1 MNKSAARA
9 SVLGIVL
16 LLLVISAS
24 AEEISFGDLRIPD
37 QSGTS
42 MTVLGAVDPALLGD
56 TLMHEHLYLYFWI
69 PLDQPERWAMM
80 GLTPPTTDEELR
92 IWSESLTLAN
102 QEKLF
107 SGKYFLRNKDAWT
120 LELADTLPEVRRFK
134 ALGGG
139 TIVEMP
145 PIEPV
150 RDVTK
155 LVELSRETKV
165 HVISGTA
172 FYTRAWHP
180 PNVNELSIDDL
191 TRFMVVDLVEGMDGT
206 GVKAGIVGE
215 VPADDLELNPDNN
228 ETRILRAS
236 ARASRLTGAALSLH
250 YTYGDDTLAAILRSL
265 DVIEQEG
272 LDLSRVAAG
281 HLHVPVGSDLLE
293 TLAMFEAILARG
305 ANLQFDL
312 LGSPWTGVDSKAT
325 LDAIDE
331 LIKRG
336 YASRILVSQ
345 DICSKFHLRKFGGP
359 GLSYVHETLIPEL
372 RSRGTS
378 DADISKVIELNPRA
392 ILAFDSPQPLLRS
405 K

>member
-1 MNKSAARA
+1 MNKFAVRA
-9 SVLGIVL
+9 SVLWIALQAIV
-16 LLLVISAS
+16 VSAS
-24 AEEISFGDLRIPD
+24 AAEVSFGELLIPD
-37 QSGTS
+37 RSGTS

-69 PLDQPERWAMM
+69 PLEQPERWAMM
-80 GLTPPTTDEELR
+80 GLTPPKTDEELR
-92 IWSESLTLAN
+92 IWSEPMTLAN
-102 QEKLF
+102 QEKLA
-107 SGKYFLRNKDAWT
+107 SGKYFLRNKDAWS
-120 LELADTLPEVRRFK
+120 LELEDTLPEVRSFK

-155 LVELSRETKV
+155 LVQLSRETEV
-165 HVISGTA
+165 HVVAGTA

-180 PNVNELSIDDL
+180 PNINELSINDL
-191 TRFMVVDLVEGMDGT
+191 TRFMVIDLVEGMDGT

-215 VPADDLELNPDNN
+215 VPADHLELNPDNN

-250 YTYGDDTLAAILRSL
+250 YTYGDDTRAAILRSL
-265 DVIEQEG
+265 DVIEEEG

-281 HLHVPVGSDLLE
+281 HLHVPVASDPLE
-293 TLAMFEAILARG
+293 ALAMFEAILARG
-305 ANLQFDL
+305 VYLQFDL
-312 LGSPWTGVDSKAT
+312 LGSPWTDVDSDAT

-359 GLSYVHETLIPEL
+359 GLSYVHETLIPQL
-372 RSRGTS
+372 RARGTTA
-378 DADISKVIELNPRA
+378 ADITKIIELNPRA
-392 ILAFDSPQPLLRS
+392 LLTFESPKSLLRS
-405 K
+405 E

>member
-1 MNKSAARA
+1 MQ
-9 SVLGIVL
+9 
-16 LLLVISAS
+16 LLVASAS
-24 AEEISFGDLRIPD
+24 AEDVLFRGLRIPD

-42 MTVLGAVDPALLGD
+42 MTALGAVDPLLLGD

-69 PLDQPERWAMM
+69 PLDQPERWSMM
-80 GLTPPTTDEELR
+80 GLTPPATEEELR
-92 IWSESLTLAN
+92 VWNEPLTLAN

-107 SGKYFLRNKDAWT
+107 SNEYFLRNKDAWT
-120 LELADTLPEVRRFK
+120 LELADTLPEVRSFK

-150 RDVTK
+150 RDATK

-165 HVISGTA
+165 HVVVGTA

-180 PNVNELSIDDL
+180 PNINELSIDDL
-191 TRFMVVDLVEGMDGT
+191 TRILVVDLVEGMDGT
-206 GVKAGIVGE
+206 GIRAGIVGE
-215 VPADDLELNPDNN
+215 VPADNLEINPDNN

-250 YTYGDDTLAAILRSL
+250 YTYGDDTRAAILQSL
-265 DVIEQEG
+265 DVIAEEK

-293 TLAMFEAILARG
+293 MLEMFEAILARG
-305 ANLQFDL
+305 AYLQFDL
-312 LGSPWTGVDSKAT
+312 MGSPWTDVDSEAT

-336 YASRILVSQ
+336 YSSRILVSQ

-372 RSRGTS
+372 RARGT
-378 DADISKVIELNPRA
+378 DEADIRKLIELNPRE
-392 ILAFDSPQPLLRS
+392 LLTFDSPQPLPKS
-405 K
+405 H

>member
-1 MNKSAARA
+1 
-9 SVLGIVL
+9 
-16 LLLVISAS
+16 
-24 AEEISFGDLRIPD
+24 
-37 QSGTS
+37 
-42 MTVLGAVDPALLGD
+42 
-56 TLMHEHLYLYFWI
+56 
-69 PLDQPERWAMM
+69 
-80 GLTPPTTDEELR
+80 LTPPTTDEELR

-250 YTYGDDTLAAILRSL
+250 YTYGDDTRAAILRSL

-312 LGSPWTGVDSKAT
+312 LGSPEPDVDSKAT

-372 RSRGTS
+372 RSRGTT

-392 ILAFDSPQPLLRS
+392 ILTFDSPQPLLRS